1 MNRLVV
7 PIIVLLACAGAYV
20 SGTLLRGHDGGWEV
34 ESGGTN
40 YLLRLC
46 DFDRLESADC
56 ASVIGS
62 EWGSFDAYF
71 GSRRILVPTSL
82 VGLVHFVAVAIW
94 FAMLGRIPATA
105 TWLWQATM
113 FYLACSLLGSA
124 FLLAVMAF
132 GLSQWCPPCV
142 VAHALNVAIFLATVS
157 VWRSSRREAL
167 AAGGRM
173 LATGKACLQV
183 EMPATDRVL
192 PRRART
198 RLALWAVVTAMGAS
212 VSLWLYF
219 DATLEVRRQWR
230 KLSDIREK
238 IDEMRNDPAF
248 VLREFYAQ
256 PVVDIPEI
264 PSSGEGFS
272 LNVPRLV
279 IFTDY
284 ECAACLCFE
293 SRRRDMIDSAFAG
306 GLQVE
311 YRHAPGGISDAPQT
325 KGVAEPADETPLK
338 SCRASEA
345 ARVQGGDEAFE
356 RLHRLLF
363 VTPENRESRDY
374 AALAARVGLDVE
386 RLLADMGSAGV
397 RVRVREDIALAK
409 RLGVSE
415 APTLFL
421 NGRRV
426 PLLCINSPVFWSA
439 IANDMALRRAD
450 AGEQHAVARARP

>member
-1 MNRLVV
+1 MNRLGV
-7 PIIVLLACAGAYV
+7 PLILLLACAGAYV

-34 ESGGTN
+34 ESVGIN

-62 EWGSFDAYF
+62 EWGSFDAYL

-132 GLSQWCPPCV
+132 GLSEWCPPCV
-142 VAHALNVAIFLATVS
+142 VAHALNVAIFLAMLS
-157 VWRSSRREAL
+157 VWRRSRREAL
-167 AAGGRM
+167 AGGDRM
-173 LATGKACLQV
+173 LAD
-183 EMPATDRVL
+183 EMPAAGRAL

-198 RLALWAVVTAMGAS
+198 RLAVWAVATTMAAS

-238 IDEMRNDPAF
+238 IDEMRNDSAF

-256 PVVDIPEI
+256 PVVDIPEM

-284 ECAACLCFE
+284 ECAGCRCFE
-293 SRRRDMIDSAFAG
+293 SRRSGMIDSAFAG

-311 YRHAPGGISDAPQT
+311 YRHAPGGILDASQT
-325 KGVAEPADETPLK
+325 EGAADPVTGTPLK

-345 ARVQGGDEAFE
+345 ARVQGGAEGFE

-363 VTPENRESRDY
+363 AAPGKRESRDY
-374 AALAARVGLDVE
+374 AALAARAGLDVE
-386 RLLADMGSAGV
+386 RLLVDMDSAGV
-397 RVRVREDIALAK
+397 RARVREDIALAK
-409 RLGVSE
+409 RLSISE

-426 PLLCINSPVFWSA
+426 PLLCVNSPVFWSA
-439 IANDMALRRAD
+439 IAIEMTPPRTGAD
-450 AGEQHAVARARP
+450 EQQATARATP

>member
-1 MNRLVV
+1 MNRLGV

-20 SGTLLRGHDGGWEV
+20 SGTLLRGHDGGWEI

-46 DFDRLESADC
+46 DYDRLESADC

-62 EWGSFDAYF
+62 KWGSFDVYL

-105 TWLWQATM
+105 TWLWRATM

-132 GLSQWCPPCV
+132 GLSEWCPPCV
-142 VAHALNVAIFLATVS
+142 AAHALNVAILLATVS
-157 VWRSSRREAL
+157 VWRGSGNVKTSKRQNVETSVLTFRRFPVS
-167 AAGGRM
+167 
-173 LATGKACLQV
+173 TFS
-183 EMPATDRVL
+183 
-192 PRRART
+192 T
-198 RLALWAVVTAMGAS
+198 RLAVWAVVGMMGAS

-248 VLREFYAQ
+248 VLREFHAQ
-256 PVVDIPEI
+256 TVVDIPEM
-264 PSSGEGFS
+264 PLSDESFS

-284 ECAACLCFE
+284 GCTGCRCFE
-293 SRRRDMIDSAFAG
+293 SQRRGMIDSAFAG

-311 YRHAPGGISDAPQT
+311 YRHAPRDISDVSQIEDAVDT
-325 KGVAEPADETPLK
+325 VTGIRLK
-338 SCRASEA
+338 AFRASEA
-345 ARVQGGDEAFE
+345 ARMQGGAEAFE

-363 VTPENRESRDY
+363 AVPGKRESRDY
-374 AALAARVGLDVE
+374 AALAARAGLDVE
-386 RLLADMGSAGV
+386 RLLVDMDSAGV
-397 RVRVREDIALAK
+397 RMRVREDIALAK

-426 PLLCINSPVFWSA
+426 PLLCVNSPVFWSA
-439 IANDMALRRAD
+439 IGKEMTQRRAD
-450 AGEQHAVARARP
+450 AGEKRASARMQP